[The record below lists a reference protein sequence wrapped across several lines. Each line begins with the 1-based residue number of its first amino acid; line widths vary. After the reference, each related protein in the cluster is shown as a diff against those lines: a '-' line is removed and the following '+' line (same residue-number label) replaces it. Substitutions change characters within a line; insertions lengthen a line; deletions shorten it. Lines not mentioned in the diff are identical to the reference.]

1 MKKLF
6 LPLFNAV
13 LLSTVVLFGVTA
25 CDKHGNA
32 DVPLVQSKINAANAA
47 KIQPGMTRTQVVAM
61 LGEPTTSEMK
71 DMVIFKKNTVNY
83 VDGKNSISV
92 VYKNDE
98 VQESHSTF
106 GGDAATST
114 TTTTTKTE

>member
-1 MKKLF
+1 M
-6 LPLFNAV
+6 PL
-13 LLSTVVLFGVTA
+13 LLSTVVTFGVTA

-61 LGEPTTSEMK
+61 LGEPTTSEVK

-106 GGDAATST
+106 DGGNAASTST